1 MKILLTYILLFIIS
15 FLFYISF
22 IITIFSPVLFAES
35 LIFPYAIN
43 PFDIVSLYPKTW
55 DIIRLLFIISSS
67 YTFILIFISVITNFH
82 KKNRFNIKKKSKRSI
97 LNPNEINLRL
107 GISNDDEIYISEK
120 GLYQNILITG
130 TIGTGK
136 TSSAMYPFTKQL
148 ISYKATSSSQK
159 LGMLILDVKGNYLKT
174 INKFIE
180 ESSREND
187 LIVIDLKNGLKY
199 NPLDKPDLSST
210 VLANR
215 LKTILTLFSNQN
227 GESYWLDKAEQIL
240 SEAIKFCR
248 LYNNNYVTFIEL
260 HKLIT
265 SNNYYLEKLAII
277 KENFRNNLYS
287 EDQAYDL
294 LTSIEFFEKELFS
307 LDSRTLSI
315 LRSEITRITG
325 VFVSDYT
332 ISKTFC
338 PKKHEINFYGFKET
352 LEKGKIIVLNMNI
365 AEYKNLSKIIAAYL
379 KLDFQTE
386 VLSQLSSL
394 NKIRSS
400 AFISDEYQEYI
411 TSTDA
416 DFFAQSRE
424 AKCINIVATQS
435 YSSLLNTLKD
445 ESTLKVIIQNLIN
458 KLWFRTDDFFT
469 IDSAQKQI
477 GREEKEKF
485 STTIAEN
492 AKETNYNFITNK
504 LKSTNTNISE
514 SYNKYTQTDFIYD
527 TNYFSRELKT
537 FEAVGFIS
545 DGIQILPPQKINLI
559 PYFKS
564 DINTNINNTETNRN
578 NLLFLQRRFYERKNK
593 IKKY

>member
-1 MKILLTYILLFIIS
+1 M
-15 FLFYISF
+15 
-22 IITIFSPVLFAES
+22 
-35 LIFPYAIN
+35 
-43 PFDIVSLYPKTW
+43 
-55 DIIRLLFIISSS
+55 
-67 YTFILIFISVITNFH
+67 
-82 KKNRFNIKKKSKRSI
+82 
-97 LNPNEINLRL
+97 
-107 GISNDDEIYISEK
+107 
-120 GLYQNILITG
+120 
-130 TIGTGK
+130 
-136 TSSAMYPFTKQL
+136 
-148 ISYKATSSSQK
+148 
-159 LGMLILDVKGNYLKT
+159 
-174 INKFIE
+174 
-180 ESSREND
+180 
-187 LIVIDLKNGLKY
+187 
-199 NPLDKPDLSST
+199 
-210 VLANR
+210 
-215 LKTILTLFSNQN
+215 
-227 GESYWLDKAEQIL
+227 
-240 SEAIKFCR
+240 
-248 LYNNNYVTFIEL
+248 
-260 HKLIT
+260 
-265 SNNYYLEKLAII
+265 EKLAII

-352 LEKGKIIVLNMNI
+352 LEIGKIIVLNLNI

-504 LKSTNTNISE
+504 LKSTNTNNSE